1 MTVSVVTG
9 ASTGIGFATALHL
22 ARQGHRVHASVRS
35 LASGAALAA
44 AADGLDLSLMVMDVD
59 DDASVADAFAPIVRD
74 TGVDVLVN
82 NAGIAAGHAIEDT
95 PLSDFQR
102 SMNTNAWGMLRC
114 IQAVLPSMRTRGSG
128 HIVNVTSVA
137 GQLASAGHGAYAMS
151 KWAAEALTEVLAAEV
166 MPFGIR
172 VAAIEPGVILTPIFE
187 KGVPEDPTTP
197 YVGGRRLGEFFMNS
211 LTNSPASPE
220 IVAAAIWHAITTDEP
235 KLRYLVGAD
244 AERLGAYRRSI
255 TNEEWI
261 TRQADPDDA
270 AWRAWMANA
279 SGVAM
284 PPPA

>member
-1 MTVSVVTG
+1 MRRCANSGPVVG
-9 ASTGIGFATALHL
+9 
-22 ARQGHRVHASVRS
+22 
-35 LASGAALAA
+35 
-44 AADGLDLSLMVMDVD
+44 
-59 DDASVADAFAPIVRD
+59 D

-95 PLSDFQR
+95 PLADFQR
-102 SMNTNAWGMLRC
+102 SMNTNTWGMLRC
-114 IQAVLPSMRTRGSG
+114 TQAVLSSMRSRGSG

-137 GQLASAGHGAYAMS
+137 GQVASAGHGAYAMS
-151 KWAAEALTEVLAAEV
+151 KWAAEALTEVLAAEA

-187 KGVPEDPTTP
+187 KAMGDPENPATP

-211 LTNSPASPE
+211 LMNSPASPE
-220 IVAAAIWHAITTDEP
+220 IVAEAIWHAITTDNP

-255 TNEEWI
+255 TDEEWI
-261 TRQADPDDA
+261 ARQADPDDS
-270 AWRAWMANA
+270 AWRSWMANA

-284 PPPA
+284 PPPT